1 MKKFGRKLFLSCA
14 ALAACATTLVSTT
27 FAWYTSNTEVSAGS
41 LQALSSATV
50 DSSSFYI
57 ASANTYDTNKAVAT
71 MNPYGPSADPVTVAG
86 KTDDKLNTTFAPVYY
101 NTSDG
106 TYKQLTGATAA
117 EGSTDKTVP
126 SYAAQANVDILE
138 FVYRFRI
145 TNPGTGVKDVPVYFK
160 TFSVTNTVTA
170 LPTQKANTAG
180 FTSAQTGIDT
190 AGADYAVDILKAM
203 KMNITITK
211 MTSETVLS
219 SQAADKSVNV
229 YDLAAYS
236 TLTDVN
242 IAKNSET
249 QVPMANA
256 LGFYNCIM
264 GTALTVPTNNY
275 KSGTALAK
283 NKATAPLFYIPGD
296 TGYVEVR
303 FVFYLDGWDSYC
315 YDVCRQQG
323 IKVVMDF
330 TSAVADAA
338 ETISGYAEATQWN
351 PTPSQS

>member
-57 ASANTYDTNKAVAT
+57 ASAATYDENKAVAT
-71 MNPYGPSADPVTVAG
+71 MNAYGPSAVPVTVAG
-86 KTDDKLNTTFAPVYY
+86 KTGDKLNTTFAPVYY

-106 TYKQLTGATAA
+106 TYKQLTGATGASKDTP
-117 EGSTDKTVP
+117 E
-126 SYAAQANVDILE
+126 YAAQANVDILE

-145 TNPGTGVKDVPVYFK
+145 TNPGADVANVPVYFK
-160 TFSVTNTVTA
+160 TFSVTNTVTDG

-180 FTSAQTGIDT
+180 FTSEQTGIST
-190 AGADYAVDILKAM
+190 AGTDYAVDILKAM

-211 MTSETVLS
+211 MTDETTLS
-219 SQAADKSVNV
+219 SESADKSVNV
-229 YDLAAYS
+229 YDLANYA
-236 TLTDVN
+236 TEADVN
-242 IAKNSET
+242 IATSG
-249 QVPMANA
+249 ANA

-264 GTALTVPTNNY
+264 GTALEVPAVANY
-275 KSGTALAK
+275 SSGTVLTQAK
-283 NKATAPLFYIPGD
+283 ASAPLFYIPGD

-303 FVFYLDGWDSYC
+303 FAFYLDGWDSYC

-323 IKVVMDF
+323 ISVVMDF

-338 ETISGYAEATQWN
+338 TTISGYAAANNWA
-351 PTPSQS
+351 

>member
-41 LQALSSATV
+41 LQALSSASV

-57 ASANTYDTNKAVAT
+57 ASAATYDENKAVAT

-106 TYKQLTGATAA
+106 TYKQLTGATGDAKDTPA
-117 EGSTDKTVP
+117 
-126 SYAAQANVDILE
+126 YADQANVDILE

-145 TNPGTGVKDVPVYFK
+145 TNPGADVANVPVYFK
-160 TFSVTNTVTA
+160 TFSVTNTVDGN

-180 FTSAQTGIDT
+180 FTSEQTGIST
-190 AGADYAVDILKAM
+190 AGTDYAVDILKAM

-229 YDLAAYS
+229 YDLANYA
-236 TLTDVN
+236 TKADVN
-242 IAKNSET
+242 IAKNNE
-249 QVPMANA
+249 QVPIPNA

-264 GTALTVPTNNY
+264 RTALTAPTTNY
-275 KSGTALAK
+275 ESGTVLTQAK
-283 NKATAPLFYIPGD
+283 ANAPLFYIPGD

-303 FVFYLDGWDSYC
+303 FAFYLDGWDSYC

-323 IKVVMDF
+323 INVVMDF
-330 TSAVADAA
+330 TSASASAA
-338 ETISGYAEATQWN
+338 ETISGYAAATNWA
-351 PTPSQS
+351 